1 MPRGT
6 TLSSTAGIPA
16 GQGCPDSWPDSR
28 DHPGKNRMLGLRLR
42 TEGLEPGED
51 WKHIGRPKR
60 WRRTVTTPVRMKNE
74 DNPTKPGCNWK
85 ILGAHGVRRCRPVE
99 IRSGAATGSIKIR
112 GIQPPLTRDGR
123 DGSVRGTK
131 AALGVAPGCPVSR
144 GVSGGLS
151 TNIRTEED
159 VGGGNLHQWH

>member
-1 MPRGT
+1 MP
-6 TLSSTAGIPA
+6 
-16 GQGCPDSWPDSR
+16 GQLQRAQRR
-28 DHPGKNRMLGLRLR
+28 DHPKNRMLGLR

-51 WKHIGRPKR
+51 WKAKK
-60 WRRTVTTPVRMKNE
+60 VEKNSHSSSAAE

-85 ILGAHGVRRCRPVE
+85 IPGAHGVRRCRPVE

-131 AALGVAPGCPVSR
+131 AALGVAPCWRYSR
-144 GVSGGLS
+144 AVSGAVS
-151 TNIRTEED
+151 ANIRTICTSATGRPRTEA
-159 VGGGNLHQWH
+159 LKTCPS